1 MSLLLDTHVVL
12 WWLMDDEELTA
23 QTKDVIDT
31 EADVYIS
38 AATVWEI
45 AIKAALG
52 KISGPDNLL
61 DLVTGSG
68 LTELPVRS
76 RHAIEAAG
84 LPLVHRDPFDRM
96 LVGQARC
103 EGLTLLSRDP
113 WVHRYDVALRMV

>member
-12 WWLMDDEELTA
+12 WWLMDSDELET
-23 QTKDVIDT
+23 QTKDIIDT
-31 EADVYIS
+31 EAEVYVS

-45 AIKAALG
+45 AIKVALG

-61 DLVTGSG
+61 ELVTGSG
-68 LTELPVRS
+68 LTELPVRA

-84 LPLVHRDPFDRM
+84 LPMVHRDPFDRM

-113 WVHRYDVALRMV
+113 WVHRYDAQLRMV